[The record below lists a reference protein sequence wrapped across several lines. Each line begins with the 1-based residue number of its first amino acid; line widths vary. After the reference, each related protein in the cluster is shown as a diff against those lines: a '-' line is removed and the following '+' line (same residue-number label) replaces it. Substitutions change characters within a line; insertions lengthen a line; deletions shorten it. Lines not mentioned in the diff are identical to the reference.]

1 MKFNELIE
9 NVTDWAIEREIDK
22 ENPLSQMQKILEEY
36 GELNE
41 AKHSSNHKELEDAI
55 GDIMVALT
63 VFTVQM
69 NFTKKDIMLNPHRNG
84 YTRYKRGEIS
94 TETLLLYATKEIGLM
109 SSKLLDLVF
118 NPGIINTLTQ
128 IQFHIRNFTGILSKI
143 SVNEGTM
150 LDACFEIAWN
160 EIKDRQGKKINGK
173 WIKEEVQND
182 K

>member
-1 MKFNELIE
+1 MDFNKLIE
-9 NVTDWAIEREIDK
+9 NVTSWAVERGIDK
-22 ENPLSQMQKILEEY
+22 ESPLSQMQKILEEY
-36 GELNE
+36 GELNG

-69 NFTKKDIMLNPHRNG
+69 DFNKKDIMLNPHRNG
-84 YTRYKRGEIS
+84 YTRYERGEIS

-128 IQFHIRNFTGILSKI
+128 IQFHIRNLTGILSKI
-143 SVNEGTM
+143 AVNEGTM

-160 EIKDRQGKKINGK
+160 EIKDRKGKKINGK
-173 WIKEEVQND
+173 WMKEE

>member
-1 MKFNELIE
+1 MDFNKLIE
-9 NVTDWAIEREIDK
+9 NVTSWAIEREIDK
-22 ENPLSQMQKILEEY
+22 ESYFSQMQKILEEY

-41 AKHSSNHKELEDAI
+41 AIHSSKQKELEDAI

-69 NFTKKDIMLNPHRNG
+69 DFNKKDIMLNPHRNG
-84 YTRYKRGEIS
+84 YTRYERGKIS

-109 SSKLLDLVF
+109 SAKLLNLVF
-118 NPGIINTLTQ
+118 NLDIINTLTQ
-128 IQFHIRNFTGILSKI
+128 IQFHIRNLTGILSKI
-143 SVNEGTM
+143 AVNEGTM

-173 WIKEEVQND
+173 WMKEE

>member
-1 MKFNELIE
+1 MDFNKLIE
-9 NVTDWAIEREIDK
+9 NVTSWAIEREIDK
-22 ENPLSQMQKILEEY
+22 ESPLSQMQKILEEY

-41 AKHSSNHKELEDAI
+41 AIHSSKQKELEDAI

-84 YTRYKRGEIS
+84 YTRYEKGEIS

-109 SSKLLDLVF
+109 SAKLLDLVF

-128 IQFHIRNFTGILSKI
+128 IQFHIRNLTGILSKI
-143 SVNEGTM
+143 AVNEGTM
-150 LDACFEIAWN
+150 LDTCFEIAWN

-173 WIKEEVQND
+173 WIKEEKQND
-182 K
+182 